1 MNNAITF
8 EALLNGWN
16 NADKAQAINKLKA
29 SMSETATRTSNHTN
43 VEQYIKQVFN
53 SGCDGAKFPDYPQE
67 LSSTSRSTFYK
78 DTIKDVAQSLKV
90 ESNLDVSTPALF
102 MAWENCEKSKSLAE
116 FRKSLKMYLTILRT
130 NTYTDIDLLYYTN
143 QINALDDEIK
153 SLKESKRQNEEIF
166 GIMQEDDESLM
177 IALKTKKLKENGL
190 TDTQVAKVLGI
201 TRSKLFYHLNKIE
214 FQ

>member
-1 MNNAITF
+1 
-8 EALLNGWN
+8 
-16 NADKAQAINKLKA
+16 
-29 SMSETATRTSNHTN
+29 
-43 VEQYIKQVFN
+43 
-53 SGCDGAKFPDYPQE
+53 
-67 LSSTSRSTFYK
+67 
-78 DTIKDVAQSLKV
+78 
-90 ESNLDVSTPALF
+90 

-143 QINALDDEIK
+143 QINALDEEIK

-177 IALKTKKLKENGL
+177 IALKTKKLRENRL
-190 TDTQVAKVLGI
+190 SDTQIAKVLGI
-201 TRSKLFYHLNKIE
+201 TRKKLAYHTSKVE